1 MTRREPVM
9 VLLLSF
15 VTCGIYGIYWQYVT
29 TTELRD
35 ASGRQDL
42 NPGLDL
48 VVTLLCCGLWSLYV
62 QYRNAQIIHEV
73 LTARGIAHEDKSN
86 TVLLLNIA
94 HFVTGVTGFIP
105 PLILQDEYNK
115 IAR

>member
-1 MTRREPVM
+1 
-9 VLLLSF
+9 
-15 VTCGIYGIYWQYVT
+15 
-29 TTELRD
+29 
-35 ASGRQDL
+35 
-42 NPGLDL
+42 
-48 VVTLLCCGLWSLYV
+48 
-62 QYRNAQIIHEV
+62 V